1 MALVWQLG
9 VLLYYVNNS
18 DQHPF
23 LSTVN
28 SNWNATNTIQNYETY
43 EETVR
48 SAGFITQTRRNILLI
63 RYKKATGND
72 LKSHKLQ

>member
-72 LKSHKLQ
+72 LKSHKL

>member
-1 MALVWQLG
+1 VWQLG
-9 VLLYYVNNS
+9 VLLYKVFFN
-18 DQHPF
+18 DAHPF
-23 LSTVN
+23 LSCVTEKMGESLAEV
-28 SNWNATNTIQNYETY
+28 A
-43 EETVR
+43 R